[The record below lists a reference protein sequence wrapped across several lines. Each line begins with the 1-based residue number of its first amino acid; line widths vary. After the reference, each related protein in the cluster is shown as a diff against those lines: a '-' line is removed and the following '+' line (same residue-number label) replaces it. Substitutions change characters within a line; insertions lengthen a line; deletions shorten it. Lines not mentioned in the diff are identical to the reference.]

1 MFIALY
7 KSIIVKVVRGK
18 TWNYYY
24 LNSKWD
30 KKEIR
35 KGEKIVFIW

>member
-7 KSIIVKVVRGK
+7 KDIIVKVVRGK
-18 TWNYYY
+18 TWTYYY
-24 LNSKWD
+24 LNSKGD

-35 KGEKIVFIW
+35 KDEKIIFIW